1 MTELNWDTIGKE
13 AVSNLQTLVRFDTTN
28 PPGNELPLVK
38 HLAAQLTEE
47 GLAPQILES
56 APGRANLVVR
66 LKGDGSER
74 PLLLLSH
81 LDVVPAE
88 PARWTHPPFEG
99 EVEEGYLWARGAI
112 DSKLTTAVGLQVLL
126 LCKRMNLPLKRD
138 LVLVAAADEERG
150 GVFGAKWLAENHP
163 EIFDAEYG
171 INEAGGFAV
180 LIDGKPVYTCQ
191 VGEKGSAELNLVGRG
206 QPGHSSVP
214 HGDNAIFHLAK
225 ALEILGKQKMPHQVT
240 PSVRAFFEGA
250 AAIQERE
257 EVAILLREMLD
268 PSTQERALVQLP
280 VNDATRLMFD
290 AMVRNTCA
298 PTILDAGVKRNVIP
312 SEAIARLSGRPLP
325 GATEGSFAQEVKDIV
340 GDVVDFE
347 MESDFRPGAEF
358 DHETPLFDAIQSS
371 MKQFDP
377 EGAVVPYMQTGG
389 TDARFLVDRD
399 IHIYGFIPM
408 RYEEGEEFFE
418 LCHGH
423 DERVSEANVQFGVQ
437 VLFDVV
443 SRLNG
448 LAQ

>member
-1 MTELNWDTIGKE
+1 MTGIDWDTIGKE
-13 AVSNLQTLVRFDTTN
+13 AVENLQSLVRFDTTN
-28 PPGNELPLVK
+28 PPGNELPLVN
-38 HLAAQLTEE
+38 HLAEHLKRE
-47 GLAPQILES
+47 GLEPQILES
-56 APGRANLVVR
+56 APGRGNLVVR

-88 PARWTHPPFEG
+88 PDRWTHPPFEG
-99 EVEEGYLWARGAI
+99 VVDEGYLWARGAI

-126 LCKRMNLPLKRD
+126 LCKRMGLPLKRD

-150 GVFGAKWLAENHP
+150 GVHGVKWLAENHP

-191 VGEKGSAELNLVGRG
+191 VGEKGSADLNLVGRG

-225 ALEILGKQKMPHQVT
+225 ALEVLGRHKMPHQVT

-250 AAIQERE
+250 AAVQERE
-257 EVAILLREMLD
+257 EVAKWLREMLD
-268 PSTQERALVQLP
+268 PLTKEQALENLP
-280 VNDATRLMFD
+280 VSDATRLMFD

-325 GATEGSFAQEVKDIV
+325 GVDEERFVREVREIV
-340 GDVVDFE
+340 GDGVWCE
-347 MESDFRPGAEF
+347 MESEFRPGAEF

-371 MKQFDP
+371 MKRFDP

-389 TDARFLVDRD
+389 TDARFLTDRD

-423 DERVSEANVQFGVQ
+423 DERVSVANVQFGVQ

-448 LAQ
+448 LV

>member
-1 MTELNWDTIGKE
+1 MTGIDWDTIGKE
-13 AVSNLQTLVRFDTTN
+13 AVENLQSLVRFDTTN
-28 PPGNELPLVK
+28 PPGNELPLVN
-38 HLAAQLTEE
+38 HLAEHLKRE
-47 GLAPQILES
+47 GLEPQILES
-56 APGRANLVVR
+56 APGRGNLVVR

-88 PARWTHPPFEG
+88 PDRWTHPPFEG
-99 EVEEGYLWARGAI
+99 VVDEGYLWARGAI

-126 LCKRMNLPLKRD
+126 LCKRMGLPLKRD

-150 GVFGAKWLAENHP
+150 GVHGVKWLAENHP

-191 VGEKGSAELNLVGRG
+191 VGEKGSADLNLVGRG

-225 ALEILGKQKMPHQVT
+225 ALEVLGRHKMPHQVT

-250 AAIQERE
+250 AAVQERE
-257 EVAILLREMLD
+257 EVAKWLREMLD
-268 PSTQERALVQLP
+268 PLTKEQALENLP
-280 VNDATRLMFD
+280 VSDATRLMFD

-325 GATEGSFAQEVKDIV
+325 GVDEERFVREVREIV
-340 GDVVDFE
+340 GDGVWCE
-347 MESDFRPGAEF
+347 MESEFRPGAEF

-371 MKQFDP
+371 MKRFDP

-389 TDARFLVDRD
+389 TDARFLTDRD

-423 DERVSEANVQFGVQ
+423 DERVSVANVQFGVQ

-448 LAQ
+448 LA

>member
-1 MTELNWDTIGKE
+1 MTGIDWDTIGKE
-13 AVSNLQTLVRFDTTN
+13 AVENLQSLVRFDTTN
-28 PPGNELPLVK
+28 PPGNELPLVN
-38 HLAAQLTEE
+38 HLAEHLKRE
-47 GLAPQILES
+47 GLEPQILES
-56 APGRANLVVR
+56 APGRGNLVVR

-88 PARWTHPPFEG
+88 PDRWTHPPFEG
-99 EVEEGYLWARGAI
+99 VVDEGYLWARGAI

-126 LCKRMNLPLKRD
+126 LCKRMGLPLKRD

-150 GVFGAKWLAENHP
+150 GVHGVKWLAENHP

-191 VGEKGSAELNLVGRG
+191 VGEKGSADLNLVGRG

-225 ALEILGKQKMPHQVT
+225 ALEVLGRHKMPHQVT

-250 AAIQERE
+250 AAVQERE
-257 EVAILLREMLD
+257 EVAKWLREMLD
-268 PSTQERALVQLP
+268 PLTKEQALENLP
-280 VNDATRLMFD
+280 VSDATRLMFD

-325 GATEGSFAQEVKDIV
+325 GVDEERFVREVREIV
-340 GDVVDFE
+340 GDGVWCE
-347 MESDFRPGAEF
+347 MESEFRPGAEF

-371 MKQFDP
+371 MKRFDP

-389 TDARFLVDRD
+389 TDARFLTDRD
-399 IHIYGFIPM
+399 IHF
-408 RYEEGEEFFE
+408 
-418 LCHGH
+418 
-423 DERVSEANVQFGVQ
+423 
-437 VLFDVV
+437 
-443 SRLNG
+443 
-448 LAQ
+448 